1 MTMISRS
8 RSFFLVVFL
17 AVILPLACQGWVPPA
32 AWSSSSSSL
41 LLRNKQR
48 SFFFAPSSSP
58 PSSSS
63 SSSVTK
69 NALFVTTAIT
79 NDAMAE
85 SDTRTRTAGDAS
97 TRYQEAVRRSHSFT
111 RQEYQPAWFATNA
124 HLQTIVGALYRKETM
139 YIDKRT
145 VPSVLSWTMS
155 SLSDM
160 LSNITD
166 SSSSTS
172 STINN
177 KLLRQRP
184 LDVFHWDKRQRV
196 LTDDDDFYHV
206 DWKYCSEPQKET
218 IEMSSSSSSSK
229 PPVVLICHG
238 LETNSNSPLAQDMA
252 IAFNHMGF
260 DAATINFRG
269 CSGEPNLTPRA
280 YHLGFYDDLLHFI
293 KQINEKDPNRRI
305 YLSGFSLGAG
315 VVTKMLA
322 DLGDDVYKY
331 NIAGA
336 AVNAVPMDAG
346 QCCSVLNGEG
356 FSRTVYGDRFL
367 KSMKERV
374 RSQYDTCQFQFD
386 LDEVDECQSIMDF
399 ENLLIAPE
407 FGFEDAYDYYDRCKT
422 IDVLNKVA
430 VPELILQALDD
441 PFFEGIEYP
450 ANNPD
455 YAVNIQYT
463 EYGGHCGFVFHTER
477 DPESTASWMPFQ
489 LARFLSHLEKTRNQ
503 QGGGTG
509 EEAEQQR

>member
-1 MTMISRS
+1 MT
-8 RSFFLVVFL
+8 
-17 AVILPLACQGWVPPA
+17 
-32 AWSSSSSSL
+32 
-41 LLRNKQR
+41 
-48 SFFFAPSSSP
+48 
-58 PSSSS
+58 
-63 SSSVTK
+63 
-69 NALFVTTAIT
+69 
-79 NDAMAE
+79 D
-85 SDTRTRTAGDAS
+85 SDTTKTAGADGDGTGGAS
-97 TRYQEAVRRSHSFT
+97 KRYREAVRMSHSFIK
-111 RQEYQPAWFATNA
+111 QEYQPAWFATNA

-155 SLSDM
+155 SLLEM

-166 SSSSTS
+166 STPSLTTTTTTKKS
-172 STINN
+172 
-177 KLLRQRP
+177 LLQQSCAP
-184 LDVFHWDKRQRV
+184 LDVFRWDKRQRV
-196 LTDDDDFYHV
+196 LTDDGDFYHV
-206 DWKYCSEPQKET
+206 DWKYSGPHR
-218 IEMSSSSSSSK
+218 EMGDVPPISSK

-269 CSGEPNLTPRA
+269 CSGEPNWTPRA

-293 KQINEKDPNRRI
+293 QKINQKDPNRRI

-336 AVNAVPMDAG
+336 AVNAVPMDCG
-346 QCCSVLNGEG
+346 QCCSVLNEEG
-356 FSRTVYGDRFL
+356 FSKMVYGDRFL

-374 RSQYDTCQFQFD
+374 RLQYNTSQFQFD

-422 IDVLNKVA
+422 IDVLHKVA

-441 PFFEGIEYP
+441 PFFEGIQYP
-450 ANNPD
+450 ANNPE

-477 DPESTASWMPFQ
+477 DPLSIASWMPFQ
-489 LARFLSHLEKTRNQ
+489 LARFLSHLEKTGKQ
-503 QGGGTG
+503 QGHRKG
-509 EEAEQQR
+509 EKAEQQR

>member
-1 MTMISRS
+1 
-8 RSFFLVVFL
+8 
-17 AVILPLACQGWVPPA
+17 
-32 AWSSSSSSL
+32 
-41 LLRNKQR
+41 
-48 SFFFAPSSSP
+48 
-58 PSSSS
+58 
-63 SSSVTK
+63 
-69 NALFVTTAIT
+69 
-79 NDAMAE
+79 
-85 SDTRTRTAGDAS
+85 
-97 TRYQEAVRRSHSFT
+97 
-111 RQEYQPAWFATNA
+111 
-124 HLQTIVGALYRKETM
+124 M

-145 VPSVLSWTMS
+145 LPSVLSWTMS
-155 SLSDM
+155 SLLDI

-166 SSSSTS
+166 SSPSFTTS
-172 STINN
+172 KTTN
-177 KLLRQRP
+177 KDLSQQSRAP
-184 LDVFHWDKRQRV
+184 LDVFQWDKRQRV

-206 DWKYCSEPQKET
+206 DWKYSGPQSET
-218 IEMSSSSSSSK
+218 GDVSTLSSK

-252 IAFNHMGF
+252 IAFNRMGF

-280 YHLGFYDDLLHFI
+280 YHLGFYDDLFHFI
-293 KQINEKDPNRRI
+293 QKINQKDPDRRI

-336 AVNAVPMDAG
+336 AVNAVPMDCG
-346 QCCSVLNGEG
+346 QCCSVLNEEG
-356 FSRTVYGDRFL
+356 FSKTVYGDRFL

-374 RSQYDTCQFQFD
+374 RSQYNTCQFQFD
-386 LDEVDECQSIMDF
+386 LDDVDKCQSIMDF

-422 IDVLNKVA
+422 IDVLHKVA

-441 PFFEGIEYP
+441 PFFEGIQYP
-450 ANNPD
+450 ANNPE

-477 DPESTASWMPFQ
+477 DPQSTASWMPFQ
-489 LARFLSHLEKTRNQ
+489 LARFLSHLEKTRKQ
-503 QGGGTG
+503 QGGGRG